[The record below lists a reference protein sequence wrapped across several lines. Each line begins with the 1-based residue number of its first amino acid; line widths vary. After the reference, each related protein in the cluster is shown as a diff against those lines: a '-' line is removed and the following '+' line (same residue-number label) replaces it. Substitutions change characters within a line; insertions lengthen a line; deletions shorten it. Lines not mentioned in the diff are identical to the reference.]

1 MSKPFKRRRQEMIPI
16 MNDDYCLCDYIVNTM
31 GLLGTDLMHKSRQYH
46 EFKVLHYAEVIW
58 FQRPTVS

>member
-46 EFKVLHYAEVIW
+46 EFKVLHYAEVI
-58 FQRPTVS
+58 